1 MLSTRIQQHLN
12 KTYGK
17 LKVVEIR
24 QSLKSYSRKSPSYQC
39 RVFCSICGKES
50 QEWQGLLNIV
60 GGRTQSCGCLRHTQ
74 WFKSDKM
81 MARYPVKNG
90 DTCGALVVIDDVP
103 FHDSDAPPGSSRA
116 HTWLIKAKCMCCGD
130 IINVKRA
137 KFFNGGYKACGK
149 PLCNPDHEEKLKIHL
164 AGQLREVFFIAGYRS
179 SSGSALTTY
188 LRTHPK
194 CIVLMPSEIGVA
206 RLGTSSENF
215 VVAIES
221 FAFLDGGNINVQ
233 RDVLEKRIAYFF
245 GDSKPKTRPKRRE
258 SRLGDIEAL
267 ELEFTEHLRA
277 ARDYAV
283 TTRDMTGTPK
293 LLPRPTRDEFAK
305 RAGVSASSVTRCM
318 GDPAGWKLQ
327 RMWQIADDL
336 DAIIGYRED

>member
-1 MLSTRIQQHLN
+1 MILKRLECQPPKIANSEIGKGLPILERLGFLRKAESATSLPCQECDGGTSLPIQFLRNRESGKSHAYISCPHCGLTEVELQQLDRWRIDPVAVLQAILRSIS
-12 KTYGK
+12 KA
-17 LKVVEIR
+17 VR
-24 QSLKSYSRKSPSYQC
+24 QPTE
-39 RVFCSICGKES
+39 VF
-50 QEWQGLLNIV
+50 
-60 GGRTQSCGCLRHTQ
+60 
-74 WFKSDKM
+74 
-81 MARYPVKNG
+81 
-90 DTCGALVVIDDVP
+90 
-103 FHDSDAPPGSSRA
+103 PGQLWNA
-116 HTWLIKAKCMCCGD
+116 G
-130 IINVKRA
+130 
-137 KFFNGGYKACGK
+137 
-149 PLCNPDHEEKLKIHL
+149 KIHL

-194 CIVLMPSEIGVA
+194 CIVLMPSEIGVS
-206 RLGTSSENF
+206 RLGTASENF

-283 TTRDMTGTPK
+283 TTRDLTGTAK
-293 LLPRPTRDEFAK
+293 LLKKPTRDEFAK

-318 GDPAGWKLQ
+318 ADPAGWKLQ
-327 RMWQIADDL
+327 RMWHLADDL